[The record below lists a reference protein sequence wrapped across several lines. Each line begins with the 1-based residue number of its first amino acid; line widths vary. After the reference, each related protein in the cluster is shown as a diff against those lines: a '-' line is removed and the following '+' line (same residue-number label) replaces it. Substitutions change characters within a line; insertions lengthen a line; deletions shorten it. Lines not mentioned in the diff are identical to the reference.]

1 MWHVLSFGKEVG
13 NPHLA
18 DLEEEVEIWGG
29 VPRGGED
36 LGDEKVMT
44 EVGHY

>member
-1 MWHVLSFGKEVG
+1 MLSFGKEVG
-13 NPHLA
+13 NLHLA
-18 DLEEEVEIWGG
+18 DLGGEVETWGG
-29 VPRGGED
+29 VPSGGED